1 MLAMKPGRLTPPHRA
16 RSAAVADAAESI
28 GILQFALDAVVD
40 QQQVIANN
48 ISNQDTPNFQADQ
61 VTFESSLAQALQE
74 GGTANVE
81 TSPEG
86 LASGTN
92 GNNVSLPTETTLM
105 QENDLE
111 NQTVDNA
118 LSSQFALLSDAITA

>member
-1 MLAMKPGRLTPPHRA
+1 M
-16 RSAAVADAAESI
+16 ADAAESI

-61 VTFESSLAQALQE
+61 VSFQSSLAQALQD
-74 GGTANVE
+74 GGSASVE
-81 TSPEG
+81 TTPEG

-92 GNNVSLPTETTLM
+92 GNNVSLPTEMTLM
-105 QENDLE
+105 QENNLE

-118 LSSQFALLSDAITA
+118 LSAQFAVLSDAITA

>member
-1 MLAMKPGRLTPPHRA
+1 M
-16 RSAAVADAAESI
+16 VDAAESI

-61 VTFESSLAQALQE
+61 VSFQSSLASALAQ
-74 GGTANVE
+74 GGTASAVDE
-81 TSPEG
+81 PEG

-92 GNNVSLPTETTLM
+92 GNNVSLPTEMTLM
-105 QENDLE
+105 QDNNLE

-118 LSSQFALLSDAITA
+118 LSGQFSILSDAITA

>member
-1 MLAMKPGRLTPPHRA
+1 M
-16 RSAAVADAAESI
+16 ADAAQSI
-28 GILQFALDAVVD
+28 GILNFALDAVVD

-48 ISNQDTPNFQADQ
+48 IANQDTPGYQADE
-61 VTFESSLAQALQE
+61 VSFESSLADALQG
-74 GGTANVE
+74 GGTASVT

-92 GNNVSLPTETTLM
+92 GNNVNLATEMTLM
-105 QENDLE
+105 SENSLE

-118 LSSQFALLSDAITA
+118 LSAQFAILQDSLSA

>member
-1 MLAMKPGRLTPPHRA
+1 
-16 RSAAVADAAESI
+16 VADAAESI
-28 GILQFALDAVVD
+28 GILQFALDSVVD

-48 ISNQDTPNFQADQ
+48 IANQDTPDYQSDQ
-61 VTFESSLAQALQE
+61 VTFQSSLAQALQD
-74 GGTANVE
+74 GGSASAV

-86 LASGTN
+86 LAPGSN

-118 LSSQFALLSDAITA
+118 LSGQFAILSDAISA

>member
-1 MLAMKPGRLTPPHRA
+1 
-16 RSAAVADAAESI
+16 VADAAESI

-61 VTFESSLAQALQE
+61 VSFQSSLAQALQE
-74 GGTANVE
+74 GGSANEE

-92 GNNVSLPTETTLM
+92 GNNVSLPTEMTLM
-105 QENDLE
+105 QENNLE

-118 LSSQFALLSDAITA
+118 LSGQFAVLSDALTA

>member
-1 MLAMKPGRLTPPHRA
+1 M
-16 RSAAVADAAESI
+16 ADAAESI
-28 GILQFALDAVVD
+28 GILNFALDAVVD

-48 ISNQDTPNFQADQ
+48 IANQDTPGFQASD
-61 VTFESSLAQALQE
+61 VTFESSLSNALQG
-74 GGTANVE
+74 GGTASVS

-92 GNNVSLPTETTLM
+92 GNNVSIATEMTAM
-105 QENDLE
+105 EENNLE

-118 LSSQFALLSDAITA
+118 LSGQFAFLSDAISA

>member
-1 MLAMKPGRLTPPHRA
+1 
-16 RSAAVADAAESI
+16 VADAAESI

-61 VTFESSLAQALQE
+61 VSFQSSLAQALQE
-74 GGTANVE
+74 GGSASVE

-86 LASGTN
+86 LSSGTN
-92 GNNVSLPTETTLM
+92 GNNVSLPTEMTLM
-105 QENDLE
+105 QENNLE

-118 LSSQFALLSDAITA
+118 LSGQFAVLSDAITA

>member
-1 MLAMKPGRLTPPHRA
+1 
-16 RSAAVADAAESI
+16 VADAAQTI

-48 ISNQDTPNFQADQ
+48 IANEDTPGYQANQVSFQ
-61 VTFESSLAQALQE
+61 SSLAQALQD
-74 GGTANVE
+74 GGSAGIDVT
-81 TSPEG
+81 PEG
-86 LASGTN
+86 LASGSN
-92 GNNVSLPTETTLM
+92 GNNVSLPTEMTLM

-118 LSSQFALLSDAITA
+118 LSSQFAILSDAITA

>member
-1 MLAMKPGRLTPPHRA
+1 M
-16 RSAAVADAAESI
+16 ADATESI

-40 QQQVIANN
+40 QQQTIANN
-48 ISNQDTPNFQADQ
+48 ISNEDTPNFQADQ
-61 VTFESSLAQALQE
+61 VTFQSSLEQALE
-74 GGTANVE
+74 GGGVASVVT
-81 TSPEG
+81 TPEG

-92 GNNVSLPTETTLM
+92 GNNVSLLTEMTQM

-118 LSSQFALLSDAITA
+118 LSSQFAVLSDAITA

>member
-1 MLAMKPGRLTPPHRA
+1 
-16 RSAAVADAAESI
+16 VADAAESI

-48 ISNQDTPNFQADQ
+48 IANQDTPNFQADQ
-61 VTFESSLAQALQE
+61 VSFQSSLAQALQD
-74 GGTANVE
+74 GGSAAVQ

-92 GNNVSLPTETTLM
+92 GNNVSLPTEMTLM
-105 QENDLE
+105 QENNLE

-118 LSSQFALLSDAITA
+118 LSGQFAVLSDAITA